1 MTNILSEKHKGS
13 KIFKKVKKYFSSK
26 KAEAKVI
33 EEEKDFIGEVKD
45 FMKDLVIIVLLVLF
59 IRTFLAM
66 PFQINGQSMYSSYY
80 DKEFIIVDRLSY
92 RIWDIQRGD
101 VVVFKPHVS
110 QVKEFYLKRIIG
122 LPGETVMI
130 KDGIV
135 SIKNQWSDSFTP
147 LDETYLNEENNGYTF
162 VNGQSGEE
170 TFVIPQWEYFVLW
183 DNRNHSTDSRQCFAS
198 CAYPGAVHFVRGQ
211 DITGKVFL
219 DLGYFNFKAFDF
231 IHPELAIDTTPK
243 FLNSPKNH
251 DYK

>member
-1 MTNILSEKHKGS
+1 MSEKNKTP
-13 KIFKKVKKYFSSK
+13 KMFKKIKKYFSSNK
-26 KAEAKVI
+26 KDTKKI

-45 FMKDLVIIVLLVLF
+45 FMKDLVIIVILVLL

-92 RIWDIQRGD
+92 RFTDKKRWD

-110 QVKEFYLKRIIG
+110 QVKEFYLKRIIW

-135 SIKNQWSDSFTP
+135 SIKDVGSDSFTP
-147 LDETYLNEENNGYTF
+147 LEETYLNEENNGYTF
-162 VNGQSGEE
+162 VNGKSSEE
-170 TFVIPQWEYFVLW
+170 TFVIPENQYFVLG

-198 CAYPGAVHFVRGQ
+198 CAYPGSIHYIRSQ

-219 DLGYFNFKAFDF
+219 DLGYFNFREFEF
-231 IHPELAIDTTPK
+231 IHPELAIETKPK

>member
-1 MTNILSEKHKGS
+1 MSDNKKTPKMLK
-13 KIFKKVKKYFSSK
+13 KIKKYFLWSK
-26 KAEAKVI
+26 KDLKKV

-45 FMKDLVIIVLLVLF
+45 FMKDLIIIVIIVLL
-59 IRTFLAM
+59 IRTFIAM

-92 RIWDIQRGD
+92 RFTDKKRWD

-110 QVKEFYLKRIIG
+110 QIKEYYLKRIIW

-130 KDGIV
+130 KDGLV
-135 SIKNQWSDSFTP
+135 SIKNQWSDSFYS
-147 LDETYLNEENNGYTF
+147 LDETYLNDENKWYTF
-162 VNGQSGEE
+162 VNGVDSEE
-170 TFVIPQWEYFVLW
+170 TFIVPENQYFVLW

-198 CAYPGAVHFVRGQ
+198 CAYPGSIHYIRSQ
-211 DITGKVFL
+211 DITWKVFL
-219 DLGYFNFKAFDF
+219 DLGYFNFREFEF
-231 IHPELAIDTTPK
+231 IHPELAIDTKPK